1 MKNRILIVLIATI
14 INMGLFAQNKK
25 DSVKSYKNEIGWNL
39 IPLFTINNQSNEYTP
54 TFNVFYKRELKNNWH
69 GRVSLIYFGNYSDGQ
84 IHVEKI
90 KGLPNSKLSIDYT
103 QNFSYDYFQYNLGIE
118 KRFGKGKIKMFTG
131 LDVGYANQKAEDFK
145 MYAIRDSITNN
156 SVGYD
161 PKSIGL
167 QNIKHD
173 STVYH
178 QKSTINSLIFT
189 PFYGIQINISKHFLF
204 SAQLGVALS
213 VEKQTNNRMI
223 DNAPNNYYPSNITN
237 FGLRLNG
244 ASSNFSICF
253 RF

>member
-14 INMGLFAQNKK
+14 INMGMFAQSKS
-25 DSVKSYKNEIGWNL
+25 DSLKVMKNEIGVNL

-54 TFNVFYKRELKNNWH
+54 TFNVFYKRALKNNWH

-84 IHVEKI
+84 IYIEKI

-118 KRFGKGKIKMFTG
+118 KRFGKRKVKMFTG

-145 MYAIRDSITNN
+145 MYSIRDSITNN

-161 PKSIGL
+161 PKSSGF
-167 QNIKHD
+167 QNQTD
-173 STVYH
+173 SVVSHFKKT
-178 QKSTINSLIFT
+178 SNAIILT
-189 PFYGIQINISKHFLF
+189 PFYGMMFNISKHFFF
-204 SAQLGVALS
+204 SAQAGLALS
-213 VEKQTNNRMI
+213 IVNENRKSLINNTTPIR
-223 DNAPNNYYPSNITN
+223 ITN
-237 FGLRLNG
+237 FDFNLNSV
-244 ASSNFSICF
+244 SSNFSICY

>member
-54 TFNVFYKRELKNNWH
+54 TFNVFYKRALKNNWH

-84 IHVEKI
+84 IYIEKI

-118 KRFGKGKIKMFTG
+118 KRFGKRKVKMFTG

-145 MYAIRDSITNN
+145 MYSAN
-156 SVGYD
+156 
-161 PKSIGL
+161 
-167 QNIKHD
+167 
-173 STVYH
+173 
-178 QKSTINSLIFT
+178 
-189 PFYGIQINISKHFLF
+189 LF
-204 SAQLGVALS
+204 SKKLLA
-213 VEKQTNNRMI
+213 
-223 DNAPNNYYPSNITN
+223 
-237 FGLRLNG
+237 
-244 ASSNFSICF
+244 
-253 RF
+253 